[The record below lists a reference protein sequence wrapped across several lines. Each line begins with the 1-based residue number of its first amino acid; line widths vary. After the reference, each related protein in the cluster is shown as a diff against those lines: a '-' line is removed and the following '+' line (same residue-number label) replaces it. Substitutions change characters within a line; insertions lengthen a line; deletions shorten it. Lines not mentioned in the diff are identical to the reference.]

1 MNDEVRKFLDA
12 EKNAEKLVES
22 LKRIISEASSYQ
34 TAKEELEGTNKNLLE
49 LMKSIDKVA
58 NSSYEVIETLK
69 EIGSQEILI
78 KLSKIEDEIKEG
90 NNQVGLEQTKQ
101 SKSLEGIKKLILF
114 TLFSSILAIMISI
127 VALLR

>member
-22 LKRIISEASSYQ
+22 LEKIISETSSYQ
-34 TAKEELEGTNKNLLE
+34 TAKEELEDTNENLLE
-49 LMKSIDKVA
+49 LIKSIEKVA

-69 EIGSQEILI
+69 EIGSQGILI

>member
-22 LKRIISEASSYQ
+22 LEKIISETSSYQ
-34 TAKEELEGTNKNLLE
+34 TAKEELEDTNENLLE
-49 LMKSIDKVA
+49 LIKSIEKVA

-69 EIGSQEILI
+69 EIGSQGILI

-90 NNQVGLEQTKQ
+90 NNQFRLEQTKQ

-114 TLFSSILAIMISI
+114 TLFSSILAIIISI
-127 VALLR
+127 IALLR